1 MKLINIV
8 KLTSFSLAIASASA
22 MAAPA
27 NLQVI
32 NNTGLTS
39 YAYVHAVVSPSIL
52 GPHSVMSMPWAT
64 VVNVCHNTLP
74 PSFASSDPCAFEI
87 YATDDPANPQKID
100 VGTVTMY
107 LSDGHVGYVENK
119 GLFYGLK
126 IVALSPGQFELD
138 TIA

>member
-32 NNTGLTS
+32 NNTGLIS
-39 YAYVHAVVSPSIL
+39 KAYVHDVASPTIL
-52 GPHSVMSMPWAT
+52 GPHSAVNIPWTT

-74 PSFASSDPCAFEI
+74 PAFASSDPCAFEV
-87 YATDDPANPQKID
+87 YATDDSAYPQKID

-107 LSDGHVGYVENK
+107 LSDGQVGYVENK

-138 TIA
+138 TIG